1 MNTLTNFRRTIRL
14 GAWLA
19 AGAMCAL
26 PAPSR
31 GQEQPA
37 PPPPQA
43 ASPAEQQPAV
53 VIKKESKLVLVDSV
67 VTDKKGN
74 YVRDLA
80 QNDFKVFEDNKE
92 QAVSTF
98 STGADA
104 ATQANGQ
111 RRYLILF
118 FDNSTMAL
126 PDQIQARSAA
136 TKFIAAN
143 AGPDRLM
150 AVVDFGG
157 SLRIVQNFT
166 ANADVL
172 RAAVSGVKS
181 SSVDP
186 NAPAPDVPV
195 TIASTG
201 LSSLGNA
208 AADFGARSMLLAVR
222 SLAKNLRAI
231 PGRKMVVLFS
241 GGFPLTQENQS
252 ELTATIDACNKSNV
266 VVYALDARGLIAT
279 APGGSASRRSAAGRT
294 QAASNHIPAGKTSTR
309 PHFLLAAFPATAMPD
324 PQRPGGGGGTGGG
337 GTGGGGGRGGTGG
350 GGTGGG
356 GTGGGGTGGGGRG
369 GTGGGGTGGGGK
381 GGSGGGT
388 GGGGRGG

>member
-1 MNTLTNFRRTIRL
+1 MSTLTNFGRTIQL

-19 AGAMCAL
+19 AGAMCAI

-31 GQEQPA
+31 AQDQPS
-37 PPPPQA
+37 PPPQA
-43 ASPAEQQPAV
+43 ASPAEPRPAV

-74 YVRDLA
+74 YVRDLT
-80 QNDFKVFEDNKE
+80 QNDFKVFEDIKE
-92 QAVSTF
+92 KPVSSY
-98 STGADA
+98 STGADV

-118 FDNSTMAL
+118 FDNSTMAA
-126 PDQIQARSAA
+126 PDQIQARNAA
-136 TKFIAAN
+136 AKFIAAN

-166 ANADVL
+166 ANADLL
-172 RAAVSGVKS
+172 RAAVSGVKGS
-181 SSVDP
+181 AVDP
-186 NAPAPDVPV
+186 NAAPPDAPV
-195 TIASTG
+195 TVASAG
-201 LSSLGNA
+201 FPSLGSSLGNA

-222 SLAKNLRAI
+222 SLAKNLRSI

-266 VVYALDARGLIAT
+266 AVYALDARGLT
-279 APGGSASRRSAAGRT
+279 APVPGGSARR
-294 QAASNHIPAGKTSTR
+294 NVPAGKTHVALNR
-309 PHFLLAAFPATAMPD
+309 
-324 PQRPGGGGGTGGG
+324 
-337 GTGGGGGRGGTGG
+337 
-350 GGTGGG
+350 
-356 GTGGGGTGGGGRG
+356 
-369 GTGGGGTGGGGK
+369 
-381 GGSGGGT
+381 
-388 GGGGRGG
+388 

>member
-14 GAWLA
+14 AAWLA
-19 AGAMCAL
+19 TGAMCF
-26 PAPSR
+26 APVSSR
-31 GQEQPA
+31 GQEQPVLA
-37 PPPPQA
+37 TPQA

-74 YVRDLA
+74 YVRDLT

-98 STGADA
+98 STGVDA

-118 FDNSTMAL
+118 FDNSTMAP

-166 ANADVL
+166 ANAEVL
-172 RAAVSGVKS
+172 GAAVSGVKS

-186 NAPAPDVPV
+186 NAPAPGVPV
-195 TIASTG
+195 TVASTG

-208 AADFGARSMLLAVR
+208 EADFGARSMLLAVR
-222 SLAKNLRAI
+222 SLAKNRRTI

-241 GGFPLTQENQS
+241 GGFPMTQENQS
-252 ELTATIDACNKSNV
+252 EVAAVARAVEAQAEAAQGVVKAAPAEVVVPEEAVKAAPPAVAREAAPAVAVTILSLTTATHHTIS
-266 VVYALDARGLIAT
+266 RGPSCRHSHLRLRPTSRSWLRWRKERADSRFSTPTISSEGST
-279 APGGSASRRSAAGRT
+279 ASDV
-294 QAASNHIPAGKTSTR
+294 NKTSFTS
-309 PHFLLAAFPATAMPD
+309 LATCPATP
-324 PQRPGGGGGTGGG
+324 R
-337 GTGGGGGRGGTGG
+337 
-350 GGTGGG
+350 
-356 GTGGGGTGGGGRG
+356 
-369 GTGGGGTGGGGK
+369 K
-381 GGSGGGT
+381 GVAT
-388 GGGGRGG
+388 R